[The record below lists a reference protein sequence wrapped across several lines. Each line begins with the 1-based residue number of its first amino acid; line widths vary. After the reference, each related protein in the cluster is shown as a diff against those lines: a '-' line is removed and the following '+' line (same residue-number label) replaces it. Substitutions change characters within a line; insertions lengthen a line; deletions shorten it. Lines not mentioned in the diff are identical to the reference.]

1 VAAVTELPKVIELV
15 VWAVP
20 VAGCTVMAAVA
31 ADVGFVP
38 LAVMLSVPPFE
49 TGMANVSETI
59 EVLVGA
65 MPVTVSAVAVP
76 PNGVYVTV

>member
-1 VAAVTELPKVIELV
+1 
-15 VWAVP
+15 
-20 VAGCTVMAAVA
+20 
-31 ADVGFVP
+31 
-38 LAVMLSVPPFE
+38 
-49 TGMANVSETI
+49 MANVSDTI